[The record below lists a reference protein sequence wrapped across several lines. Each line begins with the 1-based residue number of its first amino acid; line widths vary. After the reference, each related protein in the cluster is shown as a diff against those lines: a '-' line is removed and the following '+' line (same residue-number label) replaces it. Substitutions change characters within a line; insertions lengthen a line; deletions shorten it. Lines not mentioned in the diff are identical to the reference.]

1 MGHHLHM
8 RLHIRVSD
16 ERIARVDSLAG
27 RRGRSEFVRKALQAA
42 VDHQH
47 RWDLIESAARSI
59 QDGGHGWDEGP
70 AEWVRR
76 GRREDPR
83 RVG

>member
-1 MGHHLHM
+1 MGYYQHM
-8 RLHIRVSD
+8 RLHIHID
-16 ERIARVDSLAG
+16 DALIARVDSIAG
-27 RRGRSEFVRKALQAA
+27 RRGRSEFVRKALHAA
-42 VDHQH
+42 VRHQD
-47 RWDLIESAARSI
+47 RWELIEKAAGSI
-59 QDGGHGWDEGP
+59 QDGGHEWDEDP